1 MGGVGSLA
9 MGEPPSF
16 PDRQVVL
23 ITGMSRGLGERLAT
37 EFWKKGVDLFGT
49 ARDQQALEAV
59 AKRLAVAPVRPG
71 QRIAVVSA
79 DLADAAAPEF
89 IVRQCWDQLGGLDV
103 LVSNAAVQ
111 GPIGQFWEQDMARLE
126 DALAIDLTASLR
138 LAHAAIPFMMRG
150 AKKRRSILFLSG
162 GGATGPRPRFGVYAA
177 AKAGLVRFAE
187 TLAVELNDFAIS
199 VNCIAPGAMATDMLA
214 EVVAAGVNLAGAG
227 EIAAVGR
234 AKEAGEGAMAR
245 AAQLAVFLSTKG
257 LGITGKLIAAQWDR
271 WEDWPLHLEELNAS
285 DVYTL
290 RRITGR
296 DRNKEWGDR

>member
-1 MGGVGSLA
+1 MTMGGLSSL
-9 MGEPPSF
+9 

-37 EFWKKGVDLFGT
+37 EFWRTGVDLFGT
-49 ARDQQALEAV
+49 ARDLQALEAV
-59 AKRLAVAPVRPG
+59 ARRLAAAPVRMG

-79 DLADAAAPEF
+79 DLGEAAAPEF
-89 IVRQCWDQLGGLDV
+89 VVRQCWDQLGGLDV
-103 LVSNAAVQ
+103 LISNAAVQ
-111 GPIGQFWEQDMARLE
+111 GPIGQFWEQDPARLE
-126 DALAIDLTASLR
+126 NALAVDLIAPLR
-138 LAHAAIPFMMRG
+138 LAHAAVPFMLRG
-150 AKKRRSILFLSG
+150 GKRGRSILFLSG

-187 TLAVELNDFAIS
+187 TLAMELSDFAIS

-214 EVVAAGVNLAGAG
+214 EVVAAGVDLAGAG

-234 AKEAGEGAMAR
+234 VKEAGEGAMAR
-245 AAQLAVFLSTKG
+245 AAELAVFLSTAG

-271 WEDWPLHLEELNAS
+271 WEDWPLHLEELNSS